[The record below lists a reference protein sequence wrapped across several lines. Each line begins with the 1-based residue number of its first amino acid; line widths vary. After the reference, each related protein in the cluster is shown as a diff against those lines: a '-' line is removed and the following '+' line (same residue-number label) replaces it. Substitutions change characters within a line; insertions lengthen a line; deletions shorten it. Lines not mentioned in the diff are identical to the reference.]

1 MGTAATIRAFIA
13 GMLSRKAD
21 KAPFADSESLV
32 SRGRLDSVDVME
44 IVLFLEE
51 KYDLDFA
58 DRGFNLDDYDSV
70 DHILALLNEFG
81 RIGAE

>member
-1 MGTAATIRAFIA
+1 METAAAIRMFIV
-13 GMLSRKAD
+13 GLLSRKGD
-21 KAPFADSESLV
+21 KAPFSDNESLV

-70 DHILALLNEFG
+70 EHILALLKEFG
-81 RIGAE
+81 RLAE